1 MEGRFVNIVIND
13 AFSTYCLWATSCL
26 KCFME
31 STSSYRNLFRGVE
44 ASIHLKK
51 CYSWAISR
59 NDTTARTTLSR
70 TDKRRGTRSIRA
82 NLSVFNGE
90 RWRPF
95 WPSNTYPLICTG
107 FSDWLSFLSRLVGS
121 FWKAASGLM
130 SLGIKRAHHCLPFY
144 IDWRCARL
152 SVT

>member
-26 KCFME
+26 KCLTE
-31 STSSYRNLFRGVE
+31 STSSYRNLSRGVE

-95 WPSNTYPLICTG
+95 WPSNTYPLILRAFQTG
-107 FSDWLSFLSRLVGS
+107 FLFSQDWLEAFGRPPLVLCLWELRELITACLS
-121 FWKAASGLM
+121 
-130 SLGIKRAHHCLPFY
+130 I
-144 IDWRCARL
+144 
-152 SVT
+152 